1 MPAFVPAAART
12 LLLFEAFARERREL
26 SNAEIA
32 KLLEL
37 PETSCVD
44 LLHTLQQAG
53 YLMRTAR
60 SRRFYPTPKL
70 SALAA
75 AIASN
80 NPLATAGREAVEM
93 LGDLTGESALCG
105 VLGDHHVEVLG
116 IREGRH
122 ALRFITTAGTRIGLH
137 ATALGHA
144 LLSELEPAEA
154 AEHLTRRP
162 LKALTPHTITD
173 LAALQRTLAATR
185 QRGHAWVDGD
195 GAEGVAA
202 MAVAGRIGDQPLGLS
217 ITGPTDRMR
226 KCRGDYEAAL
236 AKVKAQVFGTGG
248 VAASARRTGA
258 AAKAVRK
265 TAGTTTR
272 KTTR

>member
-12 LLLFEAFARERREL
+12 MLLFEAFARERREL

-44 LLHTLQQAG
+44 LLHTLQEAG

-70 SALAA
+70 SALAN

-80 NPLATAGREAVEM
+80 DPVATAGREAVEM

-116 IREGRH
+116 IREGKH
-122 ALRFITTAGTRIGLH
+122 ALRFITTAGTRLGLH
-137 ATALGHA
+137 TTAMGHA
-144 LLSELEPAEA
+144 LLAELDPAEA
-154 AEHLTRRP
+154 AERLTRRP

-173 LAALQRTLAATR
+173 PVTLQRALETTR
-185 QRGHAWVDGD
+185 KRGYAWVDGD

-202 MAVAGRIGDQPLGLS
+202 MAVAGRIGDQLLGLS
-217 ITGPTDRMR
+217 ITGPTERLR
-226 KCRGDYEAAL
+226 KSRADYESAL
-236 AKVKAQVFGTGG
+236 AKVKAQVFGESG
-248 VAASARRTGA
+248 AARARRAAGA
-258 AAKAVRK
+258 AAAARP
-265 TAGTTTR
+265 AR
-272 KTTR
+272 R

>member
-12 LLLFEAFARERREL
+12 MLLFEAFARERREL

-44 LLHTLQQAG
+44 LLHTLLEAG

-70 SALAA
+70 SALAT

-80 NPLATAGREAVEM
+80 DPVVTAGREAVEM
-93 LGDLTGESALCG
+93 LGDLTGESTLCG

-137 ATALGHA
+137 TTALGHA
-144 LLSELEPAEA
+144 LLAELDPAEA
-154 AEHLTRRP
+154 AERLSRRP

-173 LAALQRTLAATR
+173 PATLQRALEATR
-185 QRGHAWVDGD
+185 QRGYAWVDGD
-195 GAEGVAA
+195 GVEGVAA
-202 MAVAGRIGDQPLGLS
+202 MAVAGRIGEQLLGLS
-217 ITGPTDRMR
+217 ITGPTDRLR
-226 KCRGDYEAAL
+226 KSRDDYESAL
-236 AKVKAQVFGTGG
+236 MTVKARVFGDSGG
-248 VAASARRTGA
+248 PPRTRRS
-258 AAKAVRK
+258 
-265 TAGTTTR
+265 AGTAATR
-272 KTTR
+272 AGQR

>member
-12 LLLFEAFARERREL
+12 MLLFEAFARERREL

-32 KLLEL
+32 KLLDL
-37 PETSCVD
+37 PESSCVD
-44 LLHTLQQAG
+44 LLHTLQEAG

-60 SRRFYPTPKL
+60 SRRFYPTPQL
-70 SALAA
+70 SALAN

-80 NPLATAGREAVEM
+80 NPVATAGREAVEM
-93 LGDLTGESALCG
+93 LGELTGESTLCG

-144 LLSELEPAEA
+144 LLAQLDPSEA
-154 AEHLTRRP
+154 AERLARRP
-162 LKALTPHTITD
+162 LKALTPHTLTD
-173 LAALQRTLAATR
+173 PKTLQRALEATR
-185 QRGHAWVDGD
+185 KRGYAWVDGD

-202 MAVAGRIGDQPLGLS
+202 MAVAGRIGDQLLGLS
-217 ITGPTDRMR
+217 ITGPTDRLR
-226 KCRGDYEAAL
+226 KSREDYEAAL
-236 AKVKAQVFGTGG
+236 MKVKAQVFGDSAG
-248 VAASARRTGA
+248 APRARRATA
-258 AAKAVRK
+258 RPAK
-265 TAGTTTR
+265 G
-272 KTTR
+272 

>member
-12 LLLFEAFARERREL
+12 MLLFEAFARERREL

-44 LLHTLQQAG
+44 LLHTLQEAG

-70 SALAA
+70 SALAN

-80 NPLATAGREAVEM
+80 DPVATAGREAVEL
-93 LGDLTGESALCG
+93 LGELTGESTLCG

-137 ATALGHA
+137 TTALGHA
-144 LLSELEPAEA
+144 LLSELDPAEA
-154 AEHLTRRP
+154 AERLKRRP

-173 LAALQRTLAATR
+173 PATLQRALEATR
-185 QRGHAWVDGD
+185 ERGYAWVDGD

-202 MAVAGRIGDQPLGLS
+202 MAVAGRIGDQLLGLS
-217 ITGPTDRMR
+217 ITGPTERLR
-226 KCRGDYEAAL
+226 KSRADYETAL
-236 AKVKAQVFGTGG
+236 MKVKVQVFGDGG
-248 VAASARRTGA
+248 APRTRRSA
-258 AAKAVRK
+258 AAAGVRK
-265 TAGTTTR
+265 R
-272 KTTR
+272 

>member
-1 MPAFVPAAART
+1 M
-12 LLLFEAFARERREL
+12 LLFEAFARERREL

-44 LLHTLQQAG
+44 LLHTLLEAG
-53 YLMRTAR
+53 YLVRTAR

-70 SALAA
+70 SALAT

-80 NPLATAGREAVEM
+80 DPVATAGREALEL
-93 LGDLTGESALCG
+93 LGELTGESTLCG

-144 LLSELEPAEA
+144 LLAELDPAEA
-154 AEHLTRRP
+154 AERLQRRP

-173 LAALQRTLAATR
+173 PATLQRALEATR
-185 QRGHAWVDGD
+185 ERGYAWVDGD

-202 MAVAGRIGDQPLGLS
+202 MAVAGRIGEQLLGLS
-217 ITGPTDRMR
+217 ITGPTDRLHKSR
-226 KCRGDYEAAL
+226 EAYEQAL
-236 AKVKAQVFGTGG
+236 MKAKAQVFGAG
-248 VAASARRTGA
+248 AAVPRARRATAKA
-258 AAKAVRK
+258 AAGSRK
-265 TAGTTTR
+265 R
-272 KTTR
+272 

>member
-12 LLLFEAFARERREL
+12 MLLFEAFARERREL

-44 LLHTLQQAG
+44 LLHTLQEAG

-70 SALAA
+70 SALAN

-80 NPLATAGREAVEM
+80 DPVATAGREAVEM
-93 LGDLTGESALCG
+93 LGELTGESTLCG

-154 AEHLTRRP
+154 AERLARRP

-173 LAALQRTLAATR
+173 PAALQRTLETTR
-185 QRGHAWVDGD
+185 KRGYAWVDGD

-202 MAVAGRIGDQPLGLS
+202 MAVAGRIGDQLLGLS
-217 ITGPTDRMR
+217 ITGPTDRLR
-226 KCRGDYEAAL
+226 KSREAYEAAL
-236 AKVKAQVFGTGG
+236 ATVKSKVFGDGG
-248 VAASARRTGA
+248 AAPRPRSKAG
-258 AAKAVRK
+258 AAKAARPAK
-265 TAGTTTR
+265 G
-272 KTTR
+272 